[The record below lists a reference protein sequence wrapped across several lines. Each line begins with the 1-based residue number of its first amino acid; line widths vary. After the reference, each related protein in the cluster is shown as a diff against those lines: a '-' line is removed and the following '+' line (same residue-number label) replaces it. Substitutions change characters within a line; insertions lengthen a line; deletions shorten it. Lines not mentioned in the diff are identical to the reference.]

1 MLHNH
6 FYLLHDA
13 SLHDVRYDDTLS
25 DDGSG
30 NGYDSVYAIYACVYD
45 MYDTPS
51 TRVYDNNLDR
61 IPNTKPNDTPHK
73 SESKTNQKSQVS
85 PHILARLRSCRRIY
99 RDYPLSSP
107 LPMSHSLPLLSQLPH
122 LGIDYLLSLLESPP
136 NVFLSLPLPPL

>member
-1 MLHNH
+1 MHNRCVP
-6 FYLLHDA
+6 LHDA
-13 SLHDVRYDDTLS
+13 SPRDVRCDDTLS

-30 NGYDSVYAIYACVYD
+30 NGHDDVCAMRVCVGD
-45 MYDTPS
+45 MYDSPS
-51 TRVYDNNLDR
+51 TSDYDNSLDR
-61 IPNTKPNDTPHK
+61 IPNTKPNDTLHR
-73 SESKTNQKSQVS
+73 SESKTNQKSLVS

-122 LGIDYLLSLLESPP
+122 LEIDCRQSQLESPP

>member
-1 MLHNH
+1 VLHNH

-13 SLHDVRYDDTLS
+13 SLHDVRCDDTLS

-51 TRVYDNNLDR
+51 TSDYDNNLDR
-61 IPNTKPNDTPHK
+61 NPNTNPNDTPHK

-85 PHILARLRSCRRIY
+85 PHILAQSRSYHHIY

-122 LGIDYLLSLLESPP
+122 LEIDCRQSQLESPP